1 MPLGRLVDGFLGRI
15 GRVQADDQEGVDE
28 VRDGEDSRSG
38 IPSKGLVRMSDKG
51 WTKCEM
57 GKIHEAEFQA
67 KALSECLIRGL
78 LVVEATEEDTMTGPK
93 GDIEVLVHMEQ
104 ASLAGVMEA
113 CMDDQFDVPSDVDLD
128 GSDSEE
134 DGSDGED

>member
-1 MPLGRLVDGFLGRI
+1 VLNGVQPDNIQLQLGIKELRCHLVGWLMGSWEEL
-15 GRVQADDQEGVDE
+15 A
-28 VRDGEDSRSG
+28 
-38 IPSKGLVRMSDKG
+38 GLKQMIRKG

-67 KALSECLIRGL
+67 NALSKCLTRGL
-78 LVVEATEEDTMTGPK
+78 LVLEAAEEDTTAGPE
-93 GDIEVLVHMEQ
+93 GDIEVLAHMEQ

-113 CMDDQFDVPSDVDLD
+113 CLDDQFDVPSDVDLD
-128 GSDSEE
+128 GSDFEE